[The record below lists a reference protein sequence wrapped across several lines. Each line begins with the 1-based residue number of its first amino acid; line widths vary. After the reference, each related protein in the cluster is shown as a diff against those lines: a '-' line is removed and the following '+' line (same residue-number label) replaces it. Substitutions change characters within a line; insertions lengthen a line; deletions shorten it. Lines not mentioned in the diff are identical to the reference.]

1 MAAGSSGSDGRTK
14 ERSWRRAPRLATAL
28 EASLSGRSTRSV
40 TVVDLSLT
48 GCLVRG
54 DALLD
59 HGAILDLRLRLGSDP
74 FEVKV
79 RVTESYVEGAS
90 LSAETPAYL
99 AGLQFLSLP
108 VTDEARLRRFLE
120 AERRRGAH
128 ATTS

>member
-1 MAAGSSGSDGRTK
+1 MAAGFSGSDGRTK
-14 ERSWRRAPRLATAL
+14 GRFKRRAPRLATAL
-28 EASLSGRSTRSV
+28 EASLAGRSARSV

-48 GCLVRG
+48 GCLVRC

-59 HGAILDLRLRLGSDP
+59 HGTILDLRLRLGGDP

-90 LSAETPAYL
+90 LSAERPAYL

-108 VTDEARLRRFLE
+108 VTDEERLRRFLE

-128 ATTS
+128 AATS